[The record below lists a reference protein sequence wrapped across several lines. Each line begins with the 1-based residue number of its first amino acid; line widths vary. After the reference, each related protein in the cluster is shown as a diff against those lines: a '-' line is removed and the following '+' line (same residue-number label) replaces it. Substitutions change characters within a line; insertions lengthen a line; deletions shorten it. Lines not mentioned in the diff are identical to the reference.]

1 MSLVTVPSSLFTF
14 SGDKFIVE
22 HSTLVGNYP
31 AAGRTHT
38 IGIKSDKTG
47 KVEAFKF
54 EGALPMENYD
64 DDGVYGWV
72 FGYAGNN
79 PKLNSLTIVVLND

>member
-1 MSLVTVPSSLFTF
+1 MSLVTVPSNLFTF
-14 SGDKFIVE
+14 SDRKFIIE

-38 IGIKSDKTG
+38 IGIKSDRTG

-54 EGALPMENYD
+54 ERAFASEACD
-64 DDGVYGWV
+64 EDVAGWI
-72 FGYAGNN
+72 FGYCGNK
-79 PKLNSLTIVVLND
+79 PELNDLTMVVLND

>member
-1 MSLVTVPSSLFTF
+1 MSLVTVPSNLFTF
-14 SGDKFIVE
+14 SDRKFIIE

-38 IGIKSDKTG
+38 IAIKSERTG

-54 EGALPMENYD
+54 ERAFASEACD
-64 DDGVYGWV
+64 EDVAGWI
-72 FGYAGNN
+72 FGYCGNK
-79 PKLNSLTIVVLND
+79 PELNDLTMVVLND

>member
-1 MSLVTVPSSLFTF
+1 MSLVTVPSNLFTF
-14 SGDKFIVE
+14 SDRKFIIE

-38 IGIKSDKTG
+38 IAIKSERTG

-54 EGALPMENYD
+54 EGAIPTKN

-79 PKLNSLTIVVLND
+79 PELVSLTMVVLND